1 MPSSHSFNRLVIKF
15 KMHKKRNYL
24 FVIFS
29 MGANMIYFLETWSYV
44 HTNKNIF
51 QIGNFLFFLY
61 FSEIWKK
68 RRYI

>member
-1 MPSSHSFNRLVIKF
+1 MK
-15 KMHKKRNYL
+15 KEKRNYL

-29 MGANMIYFLETWSYV
+29 MVNYANMIYFLETWSYV

-51 QIGNFLFFLY
+51 QIGDFFFCI
-61 FSEIWKK
+61 FSESLKK